1 MKKHFYSLA
10 AALCVCLLFAAAAKA
25 QDAAKVAGTWE
36 ISSQG
41 PQGTMT
47 QTLTL
52 QQDGAKLTGTIK
64 GQRGDQPV
72 EGSVDGNK
80 VSFTAKISTPNGD
93 ISIPYTGTV
102 TGDSMSGTRRGRNG
116 DVPWTAKRTQ

>member
-1 MKKHFYSLA
+1 
-10 AALCVCLLFAAAAKA
+10 
-25 QDAAKVAGTWE
+25 
-36 ISSQG
+36 
-41 PQGTMT
+41 MT